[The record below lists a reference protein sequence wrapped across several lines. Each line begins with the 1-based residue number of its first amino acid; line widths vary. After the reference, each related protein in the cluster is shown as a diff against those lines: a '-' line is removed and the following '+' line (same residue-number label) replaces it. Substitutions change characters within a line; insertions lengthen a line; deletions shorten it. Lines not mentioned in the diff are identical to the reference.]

1 MTVHQLGEVDHGERV
16 RLALHA
22 VEPPNPPEPP
32 QPPKFPMFGRME
44 MLEAMGALA
53 RILGFRM
60 QLFAAFLGA
69 LGLGALAVHEGSVMS
84 MAASVI
90 FDVLIFGPL
99 AFIGFKRG

>member
-22 VEPPNPPEPP
+22 VEPNPEEHPK
-32 QPPKFPMFGRME
+32 PPKAAVPGRME

-60 QLFAAFLGA
+60 QLFAGFLGA
-69 LGLGALAVHEGSVMS
+69 VGLGALAVHEGTAMS

-90 FDVLIFGPL
+90 YDMLVFAPL

>member
-22 VEPPNPPEPP
+22 VEPNPSEQPA
-32 QPPKFPMFGRME
+32 PPKFPTLGRME

-69 LGLGALAVHEGSVMS
+69 VGLGALAVHEASVMS

-90 FDVLIFGPL
+90 YDVLVFGPL
-99 AFIGFKRG
+99 AYIGFKRG